1 MLRSS
6 DTRGQSDS
14 DKWHKYAG
22 TNILPMWIA
31 DTEFLA
37 APPILDALRD
47 RLDHGVFGYGYR
59 QPRFVN
65 AVKKHCRELY
75 DWHIEDEWIL
85 PLTGVVP
92 GLNFSRAISQL
103 HGKNRAVL
111 VEPVYPHLRKHPA
124 LLPGFSD
131 SGSPCKLENGRW
143 VPDFDALEA
152 NINDDTGLLL
162 LCHPHNPI
170 GRAHTDDE
178 LARYSSIAE
187 KYDLI
192 VCADEI
198 HCDLILNGSRHRPF
212 ASLGDD
218 QRSRTITLM
227 AASKT
232 WNIAG
237 LSCAFAIIANPELRR
252 DFQRVSAGMTGDVNV
267 LGMTAT
273 IAALEHGEP
282 WRQKMLKYLREN
294 AELTEARIN
303 ATGKLHMTPVEA
315 TYLAWID
322 ARGLGVENPQKF
334 FEQHGVGMNDGA
346 DFGAPGF
353 VRLNFGCPR
362 DMLEEALERISRAV
376 EAAAGQKP

>member
-6 DTRGQSDS
+6 DTRAQSDS
-14 DKWHKYAG
+14 EKWHKYTG

-59 QPRFVN
+59 QPRFLN

-75 DWHIEDEWIL
+75 DWHIEDDWIL

-170 GRAHTDDE
+170 GRTHTDDE

-192 VCADEI
+192 VCSDEI

-212 ASLGDD
+212 ASLGED
-218 QRSRTITLM
+218 QQSRTITLM

-294 AELTEARIN
+294 AALTERRIN

-322 ARGLGVENPQKF
+322 ARGLGVENPQKY

-362 DMLEEALERISRAV
+362 EMLEEALERIEIAV
-376 EAAAGQKP
+376 AKLTHA

>member
-6 DTRGQSDS
+6 DTRAQSDS
-14 DKWHKYAG
+14 EKWHKYTG

-59 QPRFVN
+59 QPRFLN

-75 DWHIEDEWIL
+75 DWHIEDDWIL

-170 GRAHTDDE
+170 GRTHTDDE

-294 AELTEARIN
+294 AALTERRIN

-322 ARGLGVENPQKF
+322 ARGLGVENPQKY

-362 DMLEEALERISRAV
+362 EMLEEALQRIEIAV
-376 EAAAGQKP
+376 AKLTPA

>member
-1 MLRSS
+1 MRASNRRPDQLRPIIIERGVNKHAEGSALIRCG
-6 DTRGQSDS
+6 DTHVLCTASVDE
-14 DKWHKYAG
+14 K
-22 TNILPMWIA
+22 LPP
-31 DTEFLA
+31 FL
-37 APPILDALRD
+37 R
-47 RLDHGVFGYGYR
+47 
-59 QPRFVN
+59 
-65 AVKKHCRELY
+65 
-75 DWHIEDEWIL
+75 
-85 PLTGVVP
+85 
-92 GLNFSRAISQL
+92 
-103 HGKNRAVL
+103 GKNQAVM

-124 LLPGFSD
+124 LLPGFTD
-131 SGSPCKLENGRW
+131 RGSPCKQENGRW
-143 VPDFDALEA
+143 VPDFAALEA
-152 NINDDTGLLL
+152 NISADTGLLL

-170 GRAHTDDE
+170 GRAYSDDE
-178 LARYSSIAE
+178 LARYAEIAQ
-187 KYDLI
+187 KHDLI

-212 ASLGDD
+212 ADLSDD
-218 QRSRTITLM
+218 ARARTITLM

-237 LSCAFAIIANPELRR
+237 LSCAFAIIADAELRR

-282 WRQKMLKYLREN
+282 WRQEMLKYLREN

-303 ATGKLHMTPVEA
+303 ATCKLHMTPVEA

-322 ARGLGVENPQKF
+322 ARDLGVENPQKY

-346 DFGAPGF
+346 DFGAPGY

>member
-6 DTRGQSDS
+6 DTRAQSDS
-14 DKWHKYAG
+14 EKWHKYTG

-59 QPRFVN
+59 QPRFLN
-65 AVKKHCRELY
+65 AVKKHCHDRY
-75 DWHIEDEWIL
+75 GWHIEDDWIL

-124 LLPGFSD
+124 LLPDFSD
-131 SGSPCKLENGRW
+131 SGSPCKLANGRW
-143 VPDFDALEA
+143 EPDFDALEA

-294 AELTEARIN
+294 AALTERRIN

-322 ARGLGVENPQKF
+322 ARDLGVENPQKF

-362 DMLEEALERISRAV
+362 EMLEEALERIEIAV
-376 EAAAGQKP
+376 TRV

>member
-362 DMLEEALERISRAV
+362 EMLEEALERITLAV
-376 EAAAGQKP
+376 AAA

>member
-1 MLRSS
+1 
-6 DTRGQSDS
+6 
-14 DKWHKYAG
+14 
-22 TNILPMWIA
+22 
-31 DTEFLA
+31 
-37 APPILDALRD
+37 
-47 RLDHGVFGYGYR
+47 
-59 QPRFVN
+59 
-65 AVKKHCRELY
+65 
-75 DWHIEDEWIL
+75 
-85 PLTGVVP
+85 
-92 GLNFSRAISQL
+92 
-103 HGKNRAVL
+103 
-111 VEPVYPHLRKHPA
+111 
-124 LLPGFSD
+124 
-131 SGSPCKLENGRW
+131 
-143 VPDFDALEA
+143 
-152 NINDDTGLLL
+152 
-162 LCHPHNPI
+162 
-170 GRAHTDDE
+170 
-178 LARYSSIAE
+178 
-187 KYDLI
+187 
-192 VCADEI
+192 
-198 HCDLILNGSRHRPF
+198 
-212 ASLGDD
+212 
-218 QRSRTITLM
+218 M

-237 LSCAFAIIANPELRR
+237 LSCAFAIIADAELRR

-282 WRQKMLKYLREN
+282 WRQEMLKYLREN

-322 ARGLGVENPQKF
+322 ARDLGVENPQKY

>member
-6 DTRGQSDS
+6 DTRAQSDS
-14 DKWHKYAG
+14 EKWHKYTG

-59 QPRFVN
+59 QPRFLN

-75 DWHIEDEWIL
+75 DWHIEDDWIL

-170 GRAHTDDE
+170 GRAHTDGE

-294 AELTEARIN
+294 AALTERRIN

-322 ARGLGVENPQKF
+322 ARDLGVENPQKF

-362 DMLEEALERISRAV
+362 EMLEEALERIEIAV
-376 EAAAGQKP
+376 TKLTHA

>member
-273 IAALEHGEP
+273 IAALEHGEV
-282 WRQKMLKYLREN
+282 WRQKMIQYLREN

-362 DMLEEALERISRAV
+362 EMLEEALERITLAV
-376 EAAAGQKP
+376 AAA

>member
-6 DTRGQSDS
+6 DTRAQSDS
-14 DKWHKYAG
+14 EKWHKYTG

-59 QPRFVN
+59 QPRFLN
-65 AVKKHCRELY
+65 AVQKHCRELY
-75 DWHIEDEWIL
+75 DWHIEDDWIL

-198 HCDLILNGSRHRPF
+198 HCDLVLNGSRHRPF

-294 AELTEARIN
+294 AALTERRIN

-322 ARGLGVENPQKF
+322 ARDLGVENPQKF

-362 DMLEEALERISRAV
+362 EMLEEALERIEIAV
-376 EAAAGQKP
+376 TKLTHA

>member
-6 DTRGQSDS
+6 DTRAQSDS
-14 DKWHKYAG
+14 EKWHKYTG

-59 QPRFVN
+59 QPRFLN

-75 DWHIEDEWIL
+75 DWHIEDDWIL

-170 GRAHTDDE
+170 GRAHTDGE

-294 AELTEARIN
+294 AALTERRIN

-315 TYLAWID
+315 TYLAWIN
-322 ARGLGVENPQKF
+322 ARDLGVENPQKF

-362 DMLEEALERISRAV
+362 EMLEEALERIEIAV
-376 EAAAGQKP
+376 TKLTHA

>member
-6 DTRGQSDS
+6 DTRAQSDS
-14 DKWHKYAG
+14 EKWHKYTG

-59 QPRFVN
+59 QPRFLN

-75 DWHIEDEWIL
+75 NWHIEDDWIL

-273 IAALEHGEP
+273 IAALEHGEV
-282 WRQKMLKYLREN
+282 WRQKMIQYLREN

-362 DMLEEALERISRAV
+362 EMLEEALERITLAV
-376 EAAAGQKP
+376 AAA

>member
-14 DKWHKYAG
+14 EKWHKYTG

-59 QPRFVN
+59 QPRFLN

-75 DWHIEDEWIL
+75 DWHIEDDWIL

-170 GRAHTDDE
+170 GRAHTDGE

-294 AELTEARIN
+294 AALTERRIN

-322 ARGLGVENPQKF
+322 ARDLGVENPQKF

-362 DMLEEALERISRAV
+362 EMLEEALERIEIAV
-376 EAAAGQKP
+376 TKLTHA

>member
-6 DTRGQSDS
+6 DTRAQSDS
-14 DKWHKYAG
+14 EKWHKYTG

-37 APPILDALRD
+37 APPILDAPRD

-59 QPRFVN
+59 QPRFLN
-65 AVKKHCRELY
+65 AVKKHCHDRY
-75 DWHIEDEWIL
+75 GWHIEDDWIL

-282 WRQKMLKYLREN
+282 WRQEMLKYLREN

-303 ATGKLHMTPVEA
+303 ATGKLHMTPVE
-315 TYLAWID
+315 
-322 ARGLGVENPQKF
+322 NPQKY

-346 DFGAPGF
+346 DFGAPGY

>member
-6 DTRGQSDS
+6 DTRAQSDS
-14 DKWHKYAG
+14 EKWHKYTG

-59 QPRFVN
+59 QPRFLN

-75 DWHIEDEWIL
+75 DWHIEDDWIL

-170 GRAHTDDE
+170 GRAHTDGE

-198 HCDLILNGSRHRPF
+198 HCDLILNGSRHCPF
-212 ASLGDD
+212 ASLSDD
-218 QRSRTITLM
+218 TRARTITLM

-294 AELTEARIN
+294 AALTERRIN

-322 ARGLGVENPQKF
+322 ARDLGVENPQKF

-362 DMLEEALERISRAV
+362 EMLEEALERIEIAV
-376 EAAAGQKP
+376 TKLTHA

>member
-6 DTRGQSDS
+6 NTRAQSDS
-14 DKWHKYAG
+14 DKWHKYSG
-22 TNILPMWIA
+22 SNILPMWIA

-37 APPILDALRD
+37 APPILDALQS
-47 RLDHGVFGYGYR
+47 RLEHGVFGYGHRR
-59 QPRFVN
+59 QRFLD

-75 DWHIEDEWIL
+75 DWQVEDDWIL

-103 HGKNRAVL
+103 RGKNQAVMI
-111 VEPVYPHLRKHPA
+111 EPVYPHLRKHPA
-124 LLPGFSD
+124 LLPGFTD
-131 SGSPCKLENGRW
+131 RGAPCALKDNRW
-143 VPDFDALEA
+143 LPDFDALEA
-152 NINDDTGLLL
+152 NINADTGLLL

-170 GRAHTDDE
+170 GRPHTDEE
-178 LARYSSIAE
+178 LARYAAIAE

-198 HCDLILNGSRHRPF
+198 HCDLILDGSRHRPF
-212 ASLGDD
+212 ASLSDD
-218 QRSRTITLM
+218 TRARTITLM

-237 LSCAFAIIANPELRR
+237 LSCAFAIIANAELRR
-252 DFQRVSAGMTGDVNV
+252 DFQRVSMGMTGDVNV
-267 LGMTAT
+267 FGMTAT
-273 IAALEHGEP
+273 IAAFEQGEP
-282 WRQKMLKYLREN
+282 WRQRMLAYLREN
-294 AELTEARIN
+294 AALTERRIN
-303 ATGKLHMTPVEA
+303 ATGKLHMTPVSA

-346 DFGAPGF
+346 DFGTPGF
-353 VRLNFGCPR
+353 VRFNFGCPR
-362 DMLEEALERISRAV
+362 EMLEEALERIAHAV
-376 EAAAGQKP
+376 AGLPQR

>member
-6 DTRGQSDS
+6 DTRAQSDS
-14 DKWHKYAG
+14 EKWHKYTG

-59 QPRFVN
+59 QPRFLN

-75 DWHIEDEWIL
+75 DWHIEDDWIL

-162 LCHPHNPI
+162 LCHPNNPI

-294 AELTEARIN
+294 AALTERRIN

-322 ARGLGVENPQKF
+322 ARDLGVENPQKF

-362 DMLEEALERISRAV
+362 EMLEEALERIEIAV
-376 EAAAGQKP
+376 TKLTHA

>member
-6 DTRGQSDS
+6 DTRAQSDS
-14 DKWHKYAG
+14 EKWHKYTG

-47 RLDHGVFGYGYR
+47 RLDHGVFGYGYH
-59 QPRFVN
+59 QPRFLN
-65 AVKKHCRELY
+65 AVKKHCHDRY
-75 DWHIEDEWIL
+75 GWHIEDDWIL

-282 WRQKMLKYLREN
+282 WRQKMLKYLR
-294 AELTEARIN
+294 
-303 ATGKLHMTPVEA
+303 
-315 TYLAWID
+315 
-322 ARGLGVENPQKF
+322 
-334 FEQHGVGMNDGA
+334 
-346 DFGAPGF
+346 
-353 VRLNFGCPR
+353 
-362 DMLEEALERISRAV
+362 
-376 EAAAGQKP
+376 

>member
-6 DTRGQSDS
+6 DTRAQSDS
-14 DKWHKYAG
+14 EKWHKYTG

-59 QPRFVN
+59 QPRFLN
-65 AVKKHCRELY
+65 AVQKHCRELY
-75 DWHIEDEWIL
+75 DWHIEDDWIL

-294 AELTEARIN
+294 AALTERRIN

-322 ARGLGVENPQKF
+322 ARDLGVENPQKF

-362 DMLEEALERISRAV
+362 EMLEEALERIEIAV
-376 EAAAGQKP
+376 TKLTHA

>member
-6 DTRGQSDS
+6 NTRAQSDS
-14 DKWHKYAG
+14 DKWHKYSG
-22 TNILPMWIA
+22 SNILPMWIA

-37 APPILDALRD
+37 APPILDALQT
-47 RLDHGVFGYGYR
+47 RLEHGVFGYGHRR
-59 QPRFVN
+59 QRFLD
-65 AVKKHCRELY
+65 AVKKHCRERY
-75 DWHIEDEWIL
+75 DWQVEDDWIL

-103 HGKNRAVL
+103 RGKNQAVMI
-111 VEPVYPHLRKHPA
+111 EPVYPHLRKHPA
-124 LLPGFSD
+124 LLHGFTD
-131 SGSPCKLENGRW
+131 RGAP
-143 VPDFDALEA
+143 
-152 NINDDTGLLL
+152 LLL

-170 GRAHTDDE
+170 GRPHTDEE
-178 LARYSSIAE
+178 LARYAAIAE

-198 HCDLILNGSRHRPF
+198 HCDLILDGSRHRPF
-212 ASLGDD
+212 ASLSDD
-218 QRSRTITLM
+218 TRARTITLM

-237 LSCAFAIIANPELRR
+237 LSCAFAIIANAELRR
-252 DFQRVSAGMTGDVNV
+252 DFQRVSMGMTGDVNV
-267 LGMTAT
+267 FGMTAT
-273 IAALEHGEP
+273 IAAFEQGEP
-282 WRQKMLKYLREN
+282 WRQRMLAYLREN
-294 AELTEARIN
+294 AALTEKRIN
-303 ATGKLHMTPVEA
+303 ATGKLHMTPVSA

-362 DMLEEALERISRAV
+362 EMLEEALERIAHAV
-376 EAAAGQKP
+376 AGLAQR

>member
-6 DTRGQSDS
+6 DTRAQSDS
-14 DKWHKYAG
+14 EKWHKYTG

-59 QPRFVN
+59 QPRFLN
-65 AVKKHCRELY
+65 AVKKHCHDRY
-75 DWHIEDEWIL
+75 GWHIEDDWIL

-294 AELTEARIN
+294 AALTERRIN
-303 ATGKLHMTPVEA
+303 ATDKLHMTPVEV

-362 DMLEEALERISRAV
+362 EMLEEALERIEIAV
-376 EAAAGQKP
+376 TKLTHA